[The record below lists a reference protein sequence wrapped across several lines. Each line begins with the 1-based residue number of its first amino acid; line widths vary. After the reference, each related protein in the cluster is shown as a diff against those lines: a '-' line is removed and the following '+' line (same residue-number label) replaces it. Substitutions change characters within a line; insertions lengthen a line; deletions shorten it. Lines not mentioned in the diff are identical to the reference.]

1 LRVSP
6 FYPGARRRLFH
17 PFPYYNPIRRASP
30 VSRSANILRPGAE
43 AAGPFPCFARRQ
55 IPHNEA
61 MTATQTTGPLAVQ
74 IGPLALQ
81 NPVMTASG
89 TFGFGLEYADFV
101 DLDRLGAIV
110 TKATTLKPRAGNPPP
125 RTVETPS
132 GMLNAIG
139 LQNDGVEAFLAHK
152 LPKLSRYTVPVIV
165 NIAGTSVEEYA
176 ALAGM
181 LDVDGV
187 AGIEINISCPN
198 VGEEGVEF
206 CMHPAATEKVVRAV
220 RDRTGKAVICKLSPG
235 VTDVTAIARAA
246 EAGGADAVSVINT
259 LAGIVVDI
267 ERRKPRLANVTGGLS
282 GPALRPVAVRMT
294 WQTAQAV
301 SIPVIGIGG
310 IMTAEDALEFLIAGA
325 TAVQVG
331 TANFV
336 NPKASME
343 VLDGIEAYRVRHGL
357 GHLSEIIGSLDTTK
371 PIPSV

>member
-1 LRVSP
+1 
-6 FYPGARRRLFH
+6 
-17 PFPYYNPIRRASP
+17 
-30 VSRSANILRPGAE
+30 
-43 AAGPFPCFARRQ
+43 
-55 IPHNEA
+55 
-61 MTATQTTGPLAVQ
+61 MTNSLTAGPLAVQ

-139 LQNDGVEAFLAHK
+139 LQNDGVDAFLAHK
-152 LPKLSRYTVPVIV
+152 LPKLARYTVPVFV

-176 ALAGM
+176 TLAEM

-206 CMHPAATEKVVRAV
+206 CMHPTATERVVRAV
-220 RDRTGKAVICKLSPG
+220 RERTRKAVICKLSPG
-235 VTDVTAIARAA
+235 VTDVTVIARAA

-259 LAGIVVDI
+259 LAGLAIDI
-267 ERRKPRLANVTGGLS
+267 ERRRPKLANVTGGLS

-336 NPKASME
+336 NPKASIE
-343 VLDGIEAYRVRHGL
+343 VLEGIEDYRTRHGL
-357 GHLSEIIGSLDTTK
+357 GHISEVIGSLDTTR
-371 PIPSV
+371 PVPSV

>member
-1 LRVSP
+1 
-6 FYPGARRRLFH
+6 
-17 PFPYYNPIRRASP
+17 
-30 VSRSANILRPGAE
+30 
-43 AAGPFPCFARRQ
+43 
-55 IPHNEA
+55 
-61 MTATQTTGPLAVQ
+61 MTDTPTTHSLGVQ
-74 IGPLALQ
+74 IGPLALD

-139 LQNDGVEAFLAHK
+139 LQNDGVDAFLANK
-152 LPKLSRYTVPVIV
+152 LPKLARYSVPVIV

-176 ALAGM
+176 TLAQM

-206 CMHPAATEKVVRAV
+206 CMHPAATERVVRAV
-220 RDRTGKAVICKLSPG
+220 RDRTAKAVICKLSPG
-235 VTDVTAIARAA
+235 VSDVTVIAKAA

-259 LAGIVVDI
+259 LAGLAVDI
-267 ERRKPRLANVTGGLS
+267 ERRKPKLANVTGGLS
-282 GPALRPVAVRMT
+282 GPALRPVAVRMA

-310 IMTAEDALEFLIAGA
+310 IMTAEDALEFLFAGA

-336 NPKASME
+336 NPKASIE
-343 VLDGIEAYRVRHGL
+343 VLEGIQAYLDTHGFA
-357 GHLSEIIGSLDTTK
+357 GISEVIGSLDTTK
-371 PIPSV
+371 PVPSV

>member
-1 LRVSP
+1 
-6 FYPGARRRLFH
+6 
-17 PFPYYNPIRRASP
+17 
-30 VSRSANILRPGAE
+30 
-43 AAGPFPCFARRQ
+43 
-55 IPHNEA
+55 
-61 MTATQTTGPLAVQ
+61 MTAAQTNNPLAVQ
-74 IGPLALQ
+74 LGPLALQ

-89 TFGFGLEYADFV
+89 TFGFGLEYADFM

-125 RTVETPS
+125 RTIETPA

-139 LQNDGVEAFLAHK
+139 LQNDGVDAFLDSK
-152 LPKLSRYTVPVIV
+152 LPKLAGYTVPVIV

-176 ALAGM
+176 TLAEM

-187 AGIEINISCPN
+187 AGVEMNISCPN

-206 CMHPAATEKVVRAV
+206 CMHPAATERVVRAV
-220 RDRTGKAVICKLSPG
+220 REATKKPVICKLSPA
-235 VTDVTAIARAA
+235 VTDITEIAKAA

-259 LAGIVVDI
+259 LSGLVVDI
-267 ERRKPRLANVTGGLS
+267 ERRKPMLANVTGGLS

-294 WQTAQAV
+294 WQVARAV

-310 IMTAEDALEFLIAGA
+310 IMTAEDALQFLIAGA

-336 NPKASME
+336 NPHAAIE
-343 VLDGIEAYRVRHGL
+343 VLEGIEAYRARHDL
-357 GHLSEIIGSLDTTK
+357 PHISDIIGSLDTTRSV
-371 PIPSV
+371 PSV